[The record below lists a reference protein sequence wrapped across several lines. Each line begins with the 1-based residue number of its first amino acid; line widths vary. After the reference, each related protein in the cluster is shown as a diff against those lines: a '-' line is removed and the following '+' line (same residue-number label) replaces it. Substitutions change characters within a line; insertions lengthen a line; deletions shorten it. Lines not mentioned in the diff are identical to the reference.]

1 MKITEV
7 ASELEIRVL
16 VEGDSERDVT
26 QVITGDL
33 LSFIMGTAPPGCLW
47 LTVQNHLNVAA
58 VAVLKEIPLIILTTG
73 RQPSPELEEKCRIED
88 ISLGYTAK
96 TTFSVISDLARMG
109 LNG

>member
-1 MKITEV
+1 MKITELL
-7 ASELEIRVL
+7 SELEIRVI
-16 VEGDSERDVT
+16 VEGESEKNVT
-26 QVITGDL
+26 QAITGDL

-58 VAVLKEIPLIILTTG
+58 VAVLKEIPLIILTSG
-73 RQPSPELEEKCRIED
+73 RSPSPELEEKCRVED

-96 TTFSVISDLARMG
+96 TTFSVISELARMG